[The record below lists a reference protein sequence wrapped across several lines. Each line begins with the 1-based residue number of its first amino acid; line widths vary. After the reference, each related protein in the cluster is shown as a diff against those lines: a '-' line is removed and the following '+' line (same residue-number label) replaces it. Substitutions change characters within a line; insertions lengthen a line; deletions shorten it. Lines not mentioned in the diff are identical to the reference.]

1 MAFIQIIEYQTDQ
14 PEAVQALA
22 DQMRSDS
29 EAAGTAP
36 RFTTLIRAKD
46 RDRDNSYVT
55 IVEFPTY
62 ADAQASNDD
71 PSVQAFAAAMQK
83 LSAAPPRFL
92 NLDVVDRFP
101 A

>member
-14 PEAVQALA
+14 PDAVQALA

-29 EAAGTAP
+29 VASGTAP
-36 RFTTLIRAKD
+36 KFTTLVRAKD
-46 RDRDNSYVT
+46 RDKGNSYVT

-71 PSVQAFAAAMQK
+71 PQVQAFAAAMRE
-83 LSAAPPRFL
+83 LAAAPPRFL
-92 NLDVVDRFP
+92 NLDVIDRYP
-101 A
+101 G